1 MDNTLRRS
9 TRTKVPLIHPILG
22 EKVIYEAS
30 PSGQSEDC
38 VCLCVCV
45 SVSLCVSVY
54 LCLYVS
60 VSVGGAC
67 LHVLCLSAYLS
78 VSVYMCMFIYVQGG
92 VDRGGLKGSDKPP
105 FKPGFILKLANYL
118 SSLNNKHFQVLLTP

>member
-30 PSGQSEDC
+30 PTGQSEDC
-38 VCLCVCV
+38 VCVCV
-45 SVSLCVSVY
+45 SVSVCVCV
-54 LCLYVS
+54 CVS

-67 LHVLCLSAYLS
+67 LRVLVSVCLS
-78 VSVYMCMFIYVQGG
+78 VCVYVYVHIHTWRRRQRGFEGFEQTPFQARIYFII
-92 VDRGGLKGSDKPP
+92 S
-105 FKPGFILKLANYL
+105 
-118 SSLNNKHFQVLLTP
+118 